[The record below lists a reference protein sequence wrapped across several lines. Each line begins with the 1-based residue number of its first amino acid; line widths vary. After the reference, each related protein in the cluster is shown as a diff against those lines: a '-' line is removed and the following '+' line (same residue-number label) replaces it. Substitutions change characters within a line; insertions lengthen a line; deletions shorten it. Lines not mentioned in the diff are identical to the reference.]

1 ASARGVLRL
10 HDPTFVKDPQSCRRA
25 IDGINF
31 AFNWSYID
39 ADHIAYQLS
48 GAYPYRAP
56 HTSPDFPIL
65 GTGEYDWQRFD
76 PDRDLMSTVPLDR
89 RPHAVDPAYLVSW
102 NNKQAPGW
110 AAADDKF
117 SYGPVF
123 RSQMIEQRVKDAIA
137 GGKTMTLAQLVQAM
151 EEPASQDLEAWALMP
166 ILRNALGNPSDPR
179 LRQAIDLLSAWAAN
193 GAHRRDLDRSGTDE
207 DSDALALMDA

>member
-1 ASARGVLRL
+1 
-10 HDPTFVKDPQSCRRA
+10 

-48 GAYPYRAP
+48 GAYPYRSP

-65 GTGEYDWQRFD
+65 GTGEYDWEGFD
-76 PDRDLMSTVPLDR
+76 PDRYLMSTVPLDK
-89 RPHAVDPAYLVSW
+89 RPHATDPPYLVSW

-110 AAADDKF
+110 SAADDKF

-123 RSQMIEQRVKDAIA
+123 RSRMIEQPVRQAIKGPRKMA
-137 GGKTMTLAQLVQAM
+137 LEQLVQAM
-151 EEPASQDLEAWALMP
+151 EEPASHDLVAWSLMS
-166 ILRNALGNPSDPR
+166 ILWRALGWP
-179 LRQAIDLLSAWAAN
+179 AELLLW
-193 GAHRRDLDRSGTDE
+193 
-207 DSDALALMDA
+207 